1 MEPGTNDPI
10 NLHDWNQF
18 VGHFASAGV
27 DLGHD
32 TTDLED
38 GRTSQNVV
46 HQYPESLQ
54 SGEMCSSWK
63 RIDFGFRSI
72 RIDFQRLSA
81 FVYDQ
86 RAKLTDT
93 LRYERYEMVPLALA
107 FLRRR
112 KYGEPMSDYDL
123 GRLVQLI
130 CDFRRSSL
138 SHYAFAFGSVKGDVR
153 LTGETQTLLR

>member
-1 MEPGTNDPI
+1 M
-10 NLHDWNQF
+10 
-18 VGHFASAGV
+18 
-27 DLGHD
+27 
-32 TTDLED
+32 
-38 GRTSQNVV
+38 V
-46 HQYPESLQ
+46 HQYPGSLQ
-54 SGEMCSSWK
+54 SGEMCSLWK

-72 RIDFQRLSA
+72 LIDFERLSA
-81 FVYDQ
+81 FIHDQ

-93 LRYERYEMVPLALA
+93 LRYERYDMLCLAVA

-138 SHYAFAFGSVKGDVR
+138 SHYAFAFGSAKGDVR
-153 LTGETQTLLR
+153 LTSDSQTLLQ